1 MPHAETEC
9 GRLFY
14 TLKKGPEGAPEL
26 LLIHGAGGSRLH
38 WPPELRRMPCATVYT
53 LDLPGHGRSEGSACR
68 SIERYARAVVGL
80 LDSLGLSSLE
90 IVGHSM
96 GGAIAQQLA
105 VEHPRLVSSLAL
117 VSTGARLR
125 VAPSILTNIEE
136 DFDAAVDLITERAW
150 SSGADS
156 SLKQL
161 GPRSLRDAGRDVVL
175 RDFTACDR
183 FDLMQRLDEIQVPML
198 AIVGT
203 EDELTPVKYSR
214 FLSERVVD
222 GRLVL
227 IEDAGHMV
235 MLERPRRVGDAIRA
249 FTMANA

>member
-1 MPHAETEC
+1 MQ
-9 GRLFY
+9 G
-14 TLKKGPEGAPEL
+14 
-26 LLIHGAGGSRLH
+26 
-38 WPPELRRMPCATVYT
+38 ATVYT

-68 SIERYARAVVGL
+68 SIERYAMAIAGL
-80 LDSLGLSSLE
+80 LGSLGLSSLE
-90 IVGHSM
+90 IAGHSM
-96 GGAIAQQLA
+96 GGAIALQLA
-105 VEHPRLVSSLAL
+105 VEHPRFVSSLVL

-125 VAPSILTNIEE
+125 VAPTILTRIEK
-136 DFDAAVDLITERAW
+136 DFDAAIDLITERAW

-161 GPRSLRDAGRDVVL
+161 GPQSLRDAGRDVVL
-175 RDFTACDR
+175 RDFMACDQ
-183 FDLMQRLDEIQVPML
+183 FDLMQRLDEIKVPVL
-198 AIVGT
+198 VIVGA

-235 MLERPRRVGDAIRA
+235 MLERPARVGDAIRA